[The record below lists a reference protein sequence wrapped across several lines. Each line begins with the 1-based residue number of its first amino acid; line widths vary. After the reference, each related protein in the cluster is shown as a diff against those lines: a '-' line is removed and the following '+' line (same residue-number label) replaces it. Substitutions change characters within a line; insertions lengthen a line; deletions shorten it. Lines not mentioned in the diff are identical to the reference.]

1 MAAPR
6 GTLLPHG
13 STLHSAFQSQI
24 LARRP
29 RCRGNHRTLGARHGP
44 ASLLTCPPNAAPAVH
59 HRQQLILPPLSRSTG
74 DFYRPVSA
82 TLTNRQCPHVRN
94 ATVGTGPVAQE
105 TRPLPRCRSLGAA
118 PLAPLPFPSPTP
130 LLAGAPQGHAPHTP
144 RHTSRELGVL
154 PRLAPP
160 SSPELGLHRPGR
172 DLRRPA
178 RRLRRASPRVE
189 QVVRACVRRTFAAQ
203 PRGDSRLAS
212 NSTALGTRRPSAV
225 VERHLSRCGR
235 RWSSPDVPASTPA
248 HVPHVCQRCNA
259 THRVISAPE
268 VPRGCAQGAP
278 AHRFSRCAEHTKSR
292 HVRIHAHA
300 LRSTGS
306 TRQVR

>member
-105 TRPLPRCRSLGAA
+105 TRPLPRRRSLGAA
-118 PLAPLPFPSPTP
+118 PVPLSHPALGWCPARARTPHAEAHQPRTRRLAASRATQLSR
-130 LLAGAPQGHAPHTP
+130 AGAAPSRTRSPPACSPPQESFPQ
-144 RHTSRELGVL
+144 S
-154 PRLAPP
+154 
-160 SSPELGLHRPGR
+160 
-172 DLRRPA
+172 
-178 RRLRRASPRVE
+178 
-189 QVVRACVRRTFAAQ
+189 
-203 PRGDSRLAS
+203 
-212 NSTALGTRRPSAV
+212 
-225 VERHLSRCGR
+225 
-235 RWSSPDVPASTPA
+235 
-248 HVPHVCQRCNA
+248 
-259 THRVISAPE
+259 
-268 VPRGCAQGAP
+268 
-278 AHRFSRCAEHTKSR
+278 
-292 HVRIHAHA
+292 
-300 LRSTGS
+300 
-306 TRQVR
+306 